1 MRILVT
7 SASRPFPRKLAASLG
22 RDNDILLTDR
32 APASANG
39 NFVRCELSHDRAT
52 RDLVSGVDAIVH
64 WGQVDPESDDA
75 DALDFQTRSTYNLLR
90 AAAEEGVSRC
100 IYLSSLRILED
111 YDEHLDVN
119 EHWKPRPTTDVPQLG
134 THLGECVCR
143 EFARERNIDI
153 ICLRLGDLAWNEGRS
168 PESTSAL
175 FPEDAAQAVQN
186 ALALDL
192 RDSRPSWRIFH
203 IQSAVPNARFPTAAA
218 RQILGFTPAQRSENR
233 S

>member
-39 NFVRCELSHDRAT
+39 NYVRCALSHDRAT

-119 EHWKPRPTTDVPQLG
+119 EHWKPQAHDRRAATRYPSRRMCLQGICPREEHRH
-134 THLGECVCR
+134 HLSE
-143 EFARERNIDI
+143 A
-153 ICLRLGDLAWNEGRS
+153 GRS
-168 PESTSAL
+168 GVERGSVTRVHVGPVSGRRGAGRAKRVGL
-175 FPEDAAQAVQN
+175 G
-186 ALALDL
+186 
-192 RDSRPSWRIFH
+192 PS
-203 IQSAVPNARFPTAAA
+203 
-218 RQILGFTPAQRSENR
+218 
-233 S
+233 